1 MLNAYIALGC
11 NGHIVEGGF
20 LYCASASNPI
30 LDMTKVKKD
39 SRQRLEDFLD
49 HTCNLFDEVCTDYN
63 KTINIINMIYRDFG
77 IMSDE
82 SLHEIQAFIRMHKV
96 CGIYIMLILKEDYEN
111 VRFKNTIQ

>member
-11 NGHIVEGGF
+11 NGHVGPGGF
-20 LYCASASNPI
+20 LYCNSLSNPI
-30 LDMTKVKKD
+30 LDLSAAKKQD
-39 SRQRLEDFLD
+39 RKRLEDFLD
-49 HTCNLFDEVCTDYN
+49 RTCRLFDEVCTDYN

-111 VRFKNTIQ
+111 VRFKNTLQ